1 MVKNLVIMRLKAA
14 AELSVLNVN
23 AEELNKSLDVV
34 FKSEGFKSHFC
45 FEADVHLQEI
55 LNLNQH
61 QMVLNLRWW

>member
-45 FEADVHLQEI
+45 FEAIE
-55 LNLNQH
+55 
-61 QMVLNLRWW
+61 RKY

>member
-1 MVKNLVIMRLKAA
+1 MASGKKLSDNETKTT

-45 FEADVHLQEI
+45 FEASH
-55 LNLNQH
+55 
-61 QMVLNLRWW
+61 RKY